1 MSAGWEGRLMDRER
15 LLLALFERAPQ
26 HIIEHLIIV
35 GIVLLVATAIALPI
49 AIFLTRPK
57 YKKYNGPILSV
68 LNAGQTIPPLAVI
81 AIFLPVLGLGFKSAI
96 YALVLY
102 GLLPIARNSI
112 AGLTGVSPEIKE
124 AARGMGMN
132 AKKVLFQVE
141 LPLALP
147 IIIAGIRTS
156 SVLTV
161 STATL
166 AGLIGAGGLGRLII
180 AGLNMNW
187 SEFILVGAGL
197 GAIMAI
203 SLDRLMTYIE
213 KRFGPPGY
221 VIEDL

>member
-1 MSAGWEGRLMDRER
+1 MDYDRLIM
-15 LLLALFERAPQ
+15 ALTERAPQ
-26 HIIEHLIIV
+26 HVVEHIIIV
-35 GIVLLVATAIALPI
+35 GLVLLIATSIALPI
-49 AIFLTRPK
+49 GIFLTRPQ
-57 YKKYNGPILSV
+57 YRRYTNPILSV

-81 AIFLPVLGLGFKSAI
+81 AIFLPLLGLGFTSAL
-96 YALVLY
+96 YALVIY

-112 AGLTGVSPEIKE
+112 AGLSGVSPDIKE
-124 AARGMGMN
+124 AARGMGMSSRM
-132 AKKVLFQVE
+132 VLFQVE

-147 IIIAGIRTS
+147 IILAGVRTS

-197 GAIMAI
+197 GALMAI
-203 SLDRLMTYIE
+203 LIDRLMNVIE
-213 KRFGPPGY
+213 RRFGPPGH
-221 VIEDL
+221 VVSEV